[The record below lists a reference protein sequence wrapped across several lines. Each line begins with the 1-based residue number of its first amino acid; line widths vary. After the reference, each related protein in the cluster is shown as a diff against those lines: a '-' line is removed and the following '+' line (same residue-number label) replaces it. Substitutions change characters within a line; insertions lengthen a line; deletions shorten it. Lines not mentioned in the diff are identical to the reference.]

1 MPELQRPYLKCPT
14 CGEMTALPYPNPEGK
29 PSVHTEWPSATWKRN
44 FLRLECDHAC
54 VYTKSNIH
62 LRSVLQP
69 GQSPLPHAPH
79 VVCVQ
84 LPCANEACEARL
96 KIHITVADWQPNQ
109 TASRHSVL
117 MLVDAIQPSEFSA
130 DVQCSNG
137 HPVGARG
144 QPSVVPD
151 PSWWN

>member
-62 LRSVLQP
+62 LRSVLP
-69 GQSPLPHAPH
+69 AGPKS
-79 VVCVQ
+79 
-84 LPCANEACEARL
+84 
-96 KIHITVADWQPNQ
+96 
-109 TASRHSVL
+109 TATY
-117 MLVDAIQPSEFSA
+117 PS
-130 DVQCSNG
+130 CSL
-137 HPVGARG
+137 RSTSMR
-144 QPSVVPD
+144 Q
-151 PSWWN
+151 